1 MTRPARPLDVV
12 AAGPVTRDRLVA
24 LYGTAREQPGGA
36 AFYAAAVHA
45 RLGLTTALLTQV
57 AARDRRALLAPL
69 DGLGIRFVVRPAHAT
84 TRFINTLTKAGREQ
98 AVPRLAPPLK
108 PEAFEQLSATAI
120 QLGPLTR
127 DDIPPATV
135 AAARDR
141 CAWLALDVQGLTR
154 RVASGRVRASGGVRA
169 DVLAQADI
177 LKADAAE
184 ARLVTGW
191 RDARHAVRALAGMG
205 RGEAVV
211 TVGAD
216 GALVAAAGQVQ
227 PVPPVDA
234 GAVADTT
241 GCGDSFLAG
250 YLARRLRGDAPWPAA
265 RFAGAVAA
273 LKATR
278 YGPFT
283 ADASAI
289 HALIDGRTRPAEDG

>member
-1 MTRPARPLDVV
+1 MTATGKPIEVL
-12 AAGPVTRDRLVA
+12 AAGPVTRDRIVA
-24 LYGTAREQPGGA
+24 LDGSVREQPGGS

-57 AARDRRALLAPL
+57 AARDRRELLAPL
-69 DGLGIRFVVRPAHAT
+69 DGLGIRFLVRPAHAT
-84 TRFINTLTKAGREQ
+84 TRFTNTLTEAGREQ

-108 PEAFEQLSATAI
+108 PEAFEQLAAAAI

-135 AAARDR
+135 TAARER
-141 CAWLALDVQGLTR
+141 CTWLALDVQGLTR
-154 RVASGRVRASGGVRA
+154 RVAAGRVRACRGVSA
-169 DVLAQADI
+169 EALARADI

-191 RDARHAVRALAGMG
+191 RDPRHAVRALASMG

-211 TVGAD
+211 TLGAN
-216 GALVAAAGQVQ
+216 GALVAAGGQVQ

-273 LKATR
+273 LKATHH
-278 YGPFT
+278 GPFS
-283 ADASAI
+283 ADA
-289 HALIDGRTRPAEDG
+289 AEVRAFFNQSTAG